1 MDKLLSV
8 GKDMLQQQLS
18 GQGQSQ
24 VKQLVQAVAVHLS
37 QAEATNSHQD
47 QGGGGGNS
55 SSGGGFQDDILRMA
69 QQHAS
74 SNAGHSGNSDLFSNI
89 MSAVGNKQEK
99 IQNEDIDEQDAIK
112 QHQHA
117 YNNDGKGD
125 SSSLGTA
132 AAMQALKK
140 FTQSDNNASSGT
152 GQAAFLGMAMSEASK
167 LFDSKASQG
176 KVADGASKEN
186 VVQQAAEMA
195 MKMYFKS
202 QAESQ
207 GGLAGLASKF
217 IK

>member
-24 VKQLVQAVAVHLS
+24 GQS
-37 QAEATNSHQD
+37 NN
-47 QGGGGGNS
+47 QGGGNNNNS
-55 SSGGGFQDDILRMA
+55 GGFQDDILKMA

-74 SNAGHSGNSDLFSNI
+74 NNAGNSGNSDLFSNI

-117 YNNDGKGD
+117 YENDGKGD

-140 FTQSDNNASSGT
+140 FTQSSNSNSASSGT

-167 LFDSKASQG
+167 LFDSKAAQG
-176 KVADGASKEN
+176 KVADGASKDN
-186 VVQQAAEMA
+186 AVQQAVEMA

-217 IK
+217 LK